1 MAAESNNY
9 AQIGVIN
16 RFGAGAALIDKEMD
30 ELITRK
36 NDIPLQGSRF
46 FRKVTADTL
55 VHKEG
60 TVGSGLEQPVI
71 QEDSDDLR
79 HVTPAPGFDVTLTAQ
94 TLRSAIR
101 VTRTLNINQR
111 IKKVNELMSGLM
123 DSARRNLE
131 YAFADVFNNAFAAAV
146 VGADGVPLCSGSH
159 PNEMIMTG
167 TWDNEETGGALTPAS
182 YSTMRVNMGL
192 RTSET
197 GEVMPMSPD
206 MLMVSR
212 SNEEKAWQILE
223 SNHIP
228 DSTLLGK
235 NWNMGSTGLFVY
247 DYLTDQNNYFMIDN
261 SDVASKGG
269 LIYFEKE
276 APQIRENPE
285 KKADIIFDEYLRMT
299 YATGFSTSKAIQG
312 NVGA

>member
-30 ELITRK
+30 ALITRK

-79 HVTPAPGFDVTLTAQ
+79 YVTPAPGFDVTLTAQ

-101 VTRTLNINQR
+101 VTRTLTVNQR

-131 YAFADVFNNAFAAAV
+131 YAFSDVFNNAFSSET
-146 VGADGVPLCSGSH
+146 GADGMALCDTGH

-167 TWDNEETGGALTPAS
+167 TWDNLETPGDLTPAA
-182 YSTMRVNMGL
+182 YSTARVNMRK

-206 MLMVSR
+206 MLMVAPDQQ
-212 SNEEKAWQILE
+212 EIGWQILE

-235 NWNMGSTGLFVY
+235 NWNQNSTGLFVY
-247 DYLTDQNNYFMIDN
+247 DYLTDSDAWFLIDN
-261 SDVASKGG
+261 SDIASKGG

-276 APQIRENPE
+276 APQIREDPE
-285 KKADIIFDEYLRMT
+285 KKADIIFAEYLRMT
-299 YATGFSTSKAIQG
+299 YATGFSTWKAIQG
-312 NVGA
+312 NAGA

>member
-16 RFGAGAALIDKEMD
+16 RFGAGASLIDKEMD
-30 ELITRK
+30 DLIPRK
-36 NDIPLQGSRF
+36 NDIPLEGARF

-79 HVTPAPGFDVTLTAQ
+79 YVTPAPGFDITLTAQ

-131 YAFADVFNNAFAAAV
+131 YAFSDVFNNAFAAAV
-146 VGADGVPLCSGSH
+146 VGADGLSLCNDSH

-167 TWDNEETGGALTPAS
+167 TWDNVQTAGALTPAS
-182 YSTMRVNMGL
+182 YSTMRVAFSN

-206 MLMVSR
+206 MLMVAPA
-212 SNEEKAWQILE
+212 NEEKGWQILE

-235 NWNMGSTGLFVY
+235 NWNQGNTGLFVY
-247 DYLTDQNNYFMIDN
+247 HYLTDANNYFLIDN

-276 APQIRENPE
+276 SPQIREAN
-285 KKADIIFDEYLRMT
+285 KKEDIIFAEYLRMT
-299 YATGFSTSKAIQG
+299 YATGFSTSKAIEG
-312 NVGA
+312 NAGA